1 MKNILLIGFI
11 SCLMMFNSI
20 SVSAESNANTP
31 GQELRYDVNRVTN
44 DTNRALNTDDY
55 QNYRTNN
62 YNTSLNANNY
72 RTNATSD
79 NRGSNW
85 GWLGLL
91 GLLGLAGARNRARDG
106 DRDRA

>member
-1 MKNILLIGFI
+1 
-11 SCLMMFNSI
+11 MMFNSI
-20 SVSAESNANTP
+20 SVSAESSVNTP

-44 DTNRALNTDDY
+44 DTNRALNVDDN
-55 QNYRTNN
+55 QNYRTNS
-62 YNTSLNANNY
+62 YNTSLNNNNY
-72 RTNATSD
+72 RTNATPV

-91 GLLGLAGARNRARDG
+91 GLLGLAGMRSRATDR